1 MRIIIVGCGKVGE
14 ALAEQLN
21 AEGHDV
27 TVVDR
32 NPTRVRD
39 VANKYDLM
47 GVIGNGATHTIQ
59 SDAGIDSADLL
70 IAVTGSDELN
80 LLCCIMAKKAG
91 NCQVIARVKSPE
103 YARDT
108 EYLKKEI
115 GLAMVINPEYAAAKE
130 ISRVLNFPSAIK
142 IESFAKGRVELL
154 KFRLPEGSPIAGL
167 SVKDAMMKL
176 KCAVLLCTVE
186 RGEDAFI
193 PKGDFVFAERDV
205 ISIIASPAE
214 AKSFFKKIDFD
225 IQSVKQATIVGAS
238 STAHY
243 LCDELMPSGI
253 DIKIIDPN
261 PDKCNEFAEKYD
273 SVTVICG
280 DPTDKDVLYEEGIS
294 RADALVAL
302 TGVDEENIMLSLFAK
317 DSGAKKTVTK
327 VDRLEYNS
335 VINRLD
341 LDSIIYPRNIT
352 ADMIARYVRAKDNT
366 RGSNMETLYN
376 IIKGKVEAAEFRVG
390 EGSPITGTP
399 LAELKFKEG
408 VLVAA
413 ILRGKEMIIP
423 RGNVIIEPGDS
434 VVVVSSQLGIVDIS
448 DVLK

>member
-1 MRIIIVGCGKVGE
+1 
-14 ALAEQLN
+14 
-21 AEGHDV
+21 
-27 TVVDR
+27 
-32 NPTRVRD
+32 
-39 VANKYDLM
+39 
-47 GVIGNGATHTIQ
+47 
-59 SDAGIDSADLL
+59 
-70 IAVTGSDELN
+70 
-80 LLCCIMAKKAG
+80 
-91 NCQVIARVKSPE
+91 
-103 YARDT
+103 
-108 EYLKKEI
+108 
-115 GLAMVINPEYAAAKE
+115 
-130 ISRVLNFPSAIK
+130 
-142 IESFAKGRVELL
+142 
-154 KFRLPEGSPIAGL
+154 
-167 SVKDAMMKL
+167 
-176 KCAVLLCTVE
+176 
-186 RGEDAFI
+186 
-193 PKGDFVFAERDV
+193 
-205 ISIIASPAE
+205 
-214 AKSFFKKIDFD
+214 
-225 IQSVKQATIVGAS
+225 
-238 STAHY
+238 
-243 LCDELMPSGI
+243 
-253 DIKIIDPN
+253 
-261 PDKCNEFAEKYD
+261 
-273 SVTVICG
+273 
-280 DPTDKDVLYEEGIS
+280 
-294 RADALVAL
+294 
-302 TGVDEENIMLSLFAK
+302 MLSLFAK